1 MKKKSVLIYG
11 EYSGYGKSLVKG
23 FLEIGYTAQVLSF
36 SGDGFKKIN
45 TGMQLKGK
53 NKLIKL
59 ISLFLLIPK
68 ILSYKNILVM
78 NPDFF
83 KPIFLGPL
91 IFLLLKLMNKNI
103 ILLCCGDDV
112 EFIKQG
118 KLGNIENWPY
128 TDIELPKKNYF
139 NRRVDILT
147 NYVISSSSRKIIP
160 VMYDYYKA
168 WSLSQYKDK
177 LTETIPLACDGN
189 VKKINK
195 KNFDKEKIVIM
206 HGINRE
212 GFKGSKVIKQALQ
225 KIEEKYKDKVE
236 ILFPEKLPLTEYLQL
251 MEKVDIAIDQTK
263 SNSYGMNAIYSMLS
277 GHVVLAPANEL
288 FQSNIKISNCP
299 IISINNTPDSIIDA
313 LEKLILAPDQ
323 IYSKKLETQQYAIKL
338 HNCKSIAIKIDKHL
352 KI

>member
-1 MKKKSVLIYG
+1 MNKKSVLIYG

-53 NKLIKL
+53 NKLTKL

-91 IFLLLKLMNKNI
+91 IFPLLKLMNKNI

-128 TDIELPKKNYF
+128 ADINLPKKNYF
-139 NRRVDILT
+139 NRKLDILIH
-147 NYVISSSSRKIIP
+147 YAIASSSNKIIP

-168 WSLSQYKDK
+168 WSLSQYKNK
-177 LTETIPLACDGN
+177 LTKTIPLACDGSI
-189 VKKINK
+189 KKIKK
-195 KNFDKEKIVIM
+195 KNFYKEKIVIM

-212 GFKGSKVIKQALQ
+212 DFKGSKIIKQALQ
-225 KIEEKYKDKVE
+225 EIKEKYKDRVE
-236 ILFPEKLPLTEYLQL
+236 ILLPERLPLKEYLQL

-263 SNSYGMNAIYSMLS
+263 GNSYGMNAIYSMLS
-277 GHVVLAPANEL
+277 GHIVLAPANDL
-288 FQSNIKISNCP
+288 FKSNIKIKNCP
-299 IISINNTPDSIIDA
+299 VISINNTPKSIIDA
-313 LEKLILAPDQ
+313 LENLILAPDK
-323 IYSKKLETQQYAIKL
+323 IYPKKLETQQYAIKL
-338 HNCKSIAIKIDKHL
+338 HNCKNIAIKIDRYL